1 MADVV
6 VPGSLVTM
14 RHCLSSRTFSLERL
28 LVADEREWCSS
39 AVDRARA
46 SGPCRAT
53 HIECAIFF
61 SSSSCDRG
69 CGLGT
74 VSHRSQLAASVL
86 CHYCSSFVLRLP

>member
-61 SSSSCDRG
+61 FLLLPVTEDVDLEQCLIGPSWQRVFCAI
-69 CGLGT
+69 T
-74 VSHRSQLAASVL
+74 AQAL
-86 CHYCSSFVLRLP
+86 C